1 MTSFSINAHVKK
13 SRTFSEFVWFNGTVA
28 LKEGQ
33 GVCYEWNYE
42 QDSGDSNKDD
52 TVYDARR
59 RNRVKIPTI
68 LNSQFFA
75 GVAARP
81 YSAKSGGQFI
91 EIFLPGSTCNI
102 WSTVS
107 NTIGVGR
114 TTCQAGA
121 GIAGAGYF
129 TLTGFPGRGSA
140 IPLQTIDRGTPGL
153 CMAYLEDGEE
163 SGLTENITDYAGA
176 EAEAKV
182 FMVGGVSYFGGT
194 TATGAKT
201 FALADGTKVGQKK
214 GFFVRT
220 TFSSEAVT
228 VTPAS
233 TGVRLDGSTTL
244 ASFTMATAQ
253 DAIIVKWSG
262 LGTGATWSTES
273 LFATTE
279 G

>member
-1 MTSFSINAHVKK
+1 MPDQSINAHIKQAQTK
-13 SRTFSEFVWFNGTVA
+13 SAWVWFNGAVA

-33 GVCYEWNYE
+33 GVCYNWDYGTAATRE
-42 QDSGDSNKDD
+42 
-52 TVYDARR
+52 ARR
-59 RNRVKIPTI
+59 TNEVEVPTI
-68 LNSQFFA
+68 LNAPYFA
-75 GVAARP
+75 GVTARS
-81 YSAKSGGQFI
+81 YSASTGGQFI
-91 EIFLPGSTCNI
+91 EIFLPGSTCNV

-121 GIAGAGYF
+121 GVAAAGYF

-140 IPLQTIDRGTPGL
+140 IPLQTIDRSSTAGL
-153 CMAYLEDGEE
+153 CLVLLEDGEQ
-163 SGLTENITDYAGA
+163 SGLVENITDYAGA
-176 EAEAKV
+176 EAVAKV
-182 FMVGGVSYFGGT
+182 IMVGGVSYVGGT

-220 TFSSEAVT
+220 SFSSEALT

-244 ASFTMATAQ
+244 ATFVLETAQ

-273 LFATTE
+273 LYATTE
-279 G
+279 T

>member
-1 MTSFSINAHVKK
+1 MVSHAINAHIKQAQVI
-13 SRTFSEFVWFNGTVA
+13 SAFVWFNGDGA

-33 GVCYEWNYE
+33 GVCYNWDYGTAA
-42 QDSGDSNKDD
+42 D
-52 TVYDARR
+52 YDARR
-59 RNRVKIPTI
+59 TNIVEVPTI
-68 LNSQFFA
+68 LNAPYFA

-81 YSAKSGGQFI
+81 YSASVGGQFI
-91 EIFLPGSTCNI
+91 EINLPGSTCNVWTLI
-102 WSTVS
+102 DTV
-107 NTIGVGR
+107 IGVGR
-114 TTCQAGA
+114 ITCQAGA
-121 GIAGAGYF
+121 GAVAAGYW
-129 TLTGFPGRGSA
+129 TVTGFPGKGSA
-140 IPLQTIDRGTPGL
+140 IPLQTVTASTGAL
-153 CMAYLEDGEE
+153 CMALLEDGEQ
-163 SGLTENITDYAGA
+163 SGLVENLTPWTGA

-182 FMVGGVSYFGGT
+182 FMVGGISYFSGS
-194 TATGAKT
+194 ADDSGAKT

-214 GFFVRT
+214 GFFCSVILNSDT
-220 TFSSEAVT
+220 LV

-244 ASFTMATAQ
+244 ASFTMETAQ

>member
-1 MTSFSINAHVKK
+1 MVSHAINAHIKQ
-13 SRTFSEFVWFNGTVA
+13 SSTISEFVWFNGDVA

-33 GVCYEWNYE
+33 GVCYEWDYE
-42 QDSGDSNKDD
+42 QDSAVATKDD

-81 YSAKSGGQFI
+81 YAATTGGQFI
-91 EIFLPGSTCNI
+91 EIFLPGSTCNV

-121 GIAGAGYF
+121 GIAAAGYF
-129 TLTGFPGRGSA
+129 TLTGFVGRGSA
-140 IPLQTIDRGTPGL
+140 IPLQTIDRSTPGL

-163 SGLTENITDYAGA
+163 SGLVENITDYAGA

-182 FMVGGVSYFGGT
+182 YMVGGVSYFGGS

-201 FALADGTKVGQKK
+201 FVLADGTKVDQRK
-214 GFFVRT
+214 GFVVRSS
-220 TFSSEAVT
+220 FSSEALT
-228 VTPAS
+228 ISPTSP
-233 TGVRLDGSTTL
+233 GVKLDGSTANTTIVMETIL
-244 ASFTMATAQ
+244 DFT
-253 DAIIVKWSG
+253 ILEWGG
-262 LGTGATWSTES
+262 LGTNALWNTKHQVGPA
-273 LFATTE
+273 
-279 G
+279 

>member
-1 MTSFSINAHVKK
+1 MVSFALNAHVKK
-13 SRTFSEFVWFNGTVA
+13 SQTFSEFVWFNGSVA

-33 GVCYEWNYE
+33 GVCYEWDYE
-42 QDSGDSNKDD
+42 EDAAVSTKDD

-68 LNSQFFA
+68 LNAPFFA

-81 YSAKSGGQFI
+81 YAAVTGGQFI

-102 WSTVS
+102 WSTIS

-114 TTCQAGA
+114 TTCQAGSGVA
-121 GIAGAGYF
+121 AAGYF

-140 IPLQTIDRGTPGL
+140 IPLQTINRGTPGL
-153 CMAYLEDGEE
+153 CMAYLEVGEE
-163 SGLTENITDYAGA
+163 SNLVENITDYAGA

-201 FALADGTKVGQKK
+201 FVLADGTKVDQRK
-214 GFFVRT
+214 GFVQRT
-220 TFSSEAVT
+220 TFSSEALT
-228 VTPAS
+228 ISPTSA
-233 TGVRLDGSTTL
+233 GVKLDGSTANSTIVMETAL
-244 ASFTMATAQ
+244 DFT
-253 DAIIVKWSG
+253 ILEWGG
-262 LGTGATWSTES
+262 LGTNATWNTKHQIGP
-273 LFATTE
+273 A
-279 G
+279 